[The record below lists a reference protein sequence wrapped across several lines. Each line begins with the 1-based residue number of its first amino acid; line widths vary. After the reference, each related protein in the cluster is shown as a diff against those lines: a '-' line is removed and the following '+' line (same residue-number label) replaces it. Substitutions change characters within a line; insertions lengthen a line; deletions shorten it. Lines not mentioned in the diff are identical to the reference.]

1 MISDGFRFLCWSII
15 SCMARLNISS
25 EMIQILDYIR
35 STHTDEKCRTH
46 GCDQPCFFFLFL
58 FFLFLLFA
66 PFLSFFLEHHQRCS
80 PLWVLQEHLGL
91 DRQGVLNGALR
102 EQTRDLVGAAICC
115 TDRSLRGMKATISE
129 FYGLGFGR
137 GIDAREH
144 LEHSFVGYIE
154 MHFSICHTE
163 WTRHSNL
170 TRQMLHDGYGVE

>member
-15 SCMARLNISS
+15 SFMARLNISS

-91 DRQGVLNGALR
+91 DRQGVLNGALG
-102 EQTRDLVGAAICC
+102 EQTRDPVGATICLYGDGC
-115 TDRSLRGMKATISE
+115 T
-129 FYGLGFGR
+129 GR
-137 GIDAREH
+137 VSSRNEGDDFWVLWTWLWPWNWRKRT
-144 LEHSFVGYIE
+144 SRTF
-154 MHFSICHTE
+154 IC
-163 WTRHSNL
+163 RVYRNAF
-170 TRQMLHDGYGVE
+170 